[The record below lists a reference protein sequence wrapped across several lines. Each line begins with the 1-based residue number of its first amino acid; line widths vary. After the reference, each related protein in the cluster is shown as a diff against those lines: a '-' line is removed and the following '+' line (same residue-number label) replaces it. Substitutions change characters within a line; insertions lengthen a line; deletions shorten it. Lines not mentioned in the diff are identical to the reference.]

1 MPETTRGRHDTLNTL
16 LTRESGFTEC
26 AASGKLIGTSN
37 LVSGSI

>member
-1 MPETTRGRHDTLNTL
+1 M

-37 LVSGSI
+37 LVSGSIPGVPL